1 MEHIVKSPP
10 RKGFFDSNREGLS
23 SLPGSIALYTLSNYC
38 AKWYMSKDQLNI
50 TQFRQKLLRIL
61 CAALVSWA
69 LVAVSALGFGIARVT
84 FNTGYVMWLLAVC
97 ITMVLIFE
105 FCFEFALSGRLN
117 SDYTQA
123 SVVPSFTEA
132 LNMNGLTFFMITN
145 LLTGL
150 VNMTLSPSDRNIVE
164 CILILTTYMLISCGV
179 VQVLFLRHIRI
190 A

>member
-1 MEHIVKSPP
+1 MEHIVKSPQ

-38 AKWYMSKDQLNI
+38 AKWYMSKDQLNNS
-50 TQFRQKLLRIL
+50 QFLQKLLRIL
-61 CAALVSWA
+61 CSA
-69 LVAVSALGFGIARVT
+69 LVAWTLVAFSALVFGIARVT

-97 ITMVLIFE
+97 ITQALLLE
-105 FCFEFALSGRLN
+105 FCLEFAHSGRLN
-117 SDYTQA
+117 SDYTKA
-123 SVVPSFTEA
+123 SVVPCFSEA

-164 CILILTTYMLISCGV
+164 CIIILTTYMLISFGV
-179 VQVLFLRHIRI
+179 VHVLFLRRIRI